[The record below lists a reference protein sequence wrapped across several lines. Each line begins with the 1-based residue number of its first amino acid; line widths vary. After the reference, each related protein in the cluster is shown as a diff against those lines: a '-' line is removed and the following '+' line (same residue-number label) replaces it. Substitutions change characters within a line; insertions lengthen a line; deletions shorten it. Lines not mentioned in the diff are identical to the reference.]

1 MILKFQDHEKNW
13 SWISGVDE
21 LQQLGREPVDPVD
34 YDVHEAELIGESD
47 GTPPVYI
54 LIMSSGEPRV
64 LALNCRQA
72 YLCHDE
78 TGATIDIVFH
88 R

>member
-13 SWISGVDE
+13 GWIAGVDE
-21 LQQLGREPVDPVD
+21 LQQLGRESVSPFD
-34 YDVHEAELIGESD
+34 YDVNEVELLGESD
-47 GTPPVYI
+47 GSPPIYM
-54 LIMSSGEPRV
+54 LIISDGAPRV
-64 LALNCRQA
+64 LALNCTQA

-88 R
+88 K